1 MSNNTMPG
9 YPVGSRVEVI
19 ATRDRK
25 WRGGRVIQRAIT
37 EDENGITT
45 NHIVKLDKPDGPFDT
60 WYEASMPG
68 DGMIRAVE
76 PVTPAGA

>member
-19 ATRDRK
+19 ATRDMK
-25 WRGGRVIQRAIT
+25 WRSGRVTLRTIT
-37 EDENGITT
+37 EDESGITT
-45 NHIVKLDKPDGPFDT
+45 NHVVRLDDADGPFEM
-60 WYEASMPG
+60 WYEVSMPR

-76 PVTPAGA
+76 PVTPAGS